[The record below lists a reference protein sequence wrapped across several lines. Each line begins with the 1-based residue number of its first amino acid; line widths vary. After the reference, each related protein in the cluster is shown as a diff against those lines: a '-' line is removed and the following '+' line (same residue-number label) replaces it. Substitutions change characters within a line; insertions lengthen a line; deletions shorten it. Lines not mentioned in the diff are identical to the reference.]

1 MKSIFIG
8 LLVTLV
14 FVTNAQQ
21 NSGSDELQLEAQR
34 TRIQGERNKAQ
45 SIFEGNEVQ
54 CYQRFAVNDCLKDAR
69 NLRRDALADLR
80 RQELSLNSAQAKR
93 KGADTIRRLEERSSL
108 GEQQQEA
115 VRLQA
120 AQAQTQERQQAFDNR
135 AAIRSESGQTETARL
150 EETENRERKTAE
162 ASLARAKKAL
172 SVDSERRNYE
182 KRQRLAEQ
190 KRISRNKEAVRRK
203 ETSRISEKSP
213 SK

>member
-135 AAIRSESGQTETARL
+135 AAIRSESGQAETARL

-182 KRQRLAEQ
+182 KRQRLADQ

>member
-135 AAIRSESGQTETARL
+135 AAIRSESGQAETARL

-162 ASLARAKKAL
+162 ASLARTKKAL